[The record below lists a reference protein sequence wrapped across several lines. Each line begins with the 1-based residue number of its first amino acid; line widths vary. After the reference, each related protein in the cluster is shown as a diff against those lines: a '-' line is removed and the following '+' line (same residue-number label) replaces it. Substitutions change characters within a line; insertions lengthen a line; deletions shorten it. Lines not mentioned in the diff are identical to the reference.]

1 MTKSPEKDKGLPGR
15 PSLNILPGMRAAMA
29 AQGYTRVST
38 LWRAFSSVVEAEQE
52 GTLSYQRVLDLSN
65 GEGCFDPASG
75 GYTPMA
81 ELMADFLKASPADV
95 FGAMP
100 NDPRAYDVDLDQ
112 LEQAQRIEGYSQ
124 PEDHVWQ
131 RQREKALDECFAK
144 LALTD
149 KRGAQVIR
157 MRHGL
162 DGDEPMSFEAI
173 ASAMDISSERVRQ
186 MEARALFRLRALII
200 KSYATPSAPNGWA
213 PRYTL
218 NI

>member
-15 PSLNILPGMRAAMA
+15 PSRNILPGMRAAME

-65 GEGCFDPASG
+65 GDGCFDPASG

-81 ELMADFLKASPADV
+81 ELMADFLKASPAEV

-100 NDPRAYDVDLDQ
+100 NDPRAYDIDPDQ

-144 LALTD
+144 LVLTD

-162 DGDEPMSFEAI
+162 DGDEPMTLEQI
-173 ASAMDISSERVRQ
+173 ADTMNISTQRVRQ
-186 MEARALFRLRALII
+186 MEMRATARLKTLIE
-200 KSYATPSAPNGWA
+200 KSYATPSAPNGWV